1 MAVKDVTLEDLDR
14 RLSNVERNMAT
25 KADLDGLEG
34 RLNERMD
41 GLEGR
46 LNERMD
52 GLKKEILEA
61 LQRGFTSNY

>member
-1 MAVKDVTLEDLDR
+1 MAVKDVTLEDLGR
-14 RLSNVERNMAT
+14 RLTSVERNMAT
-25 KADLDGLEG
+25 KADL
-34 RLNERMD
+34 D